1 MNEVLGEWENRV
13 AKSEVGDKIIVVER
27 LDGGVMKKL
36 V

>member
-1 MNEVLGEWENRV
+1 MNEVLREWENRV

-27 LDGGVMKKL
+27 LDGGVI